1 MFDFACGSEKSEPFA
16 FALKL
21 SAVIPSIIYEG
32 SDIGGTLLKRV
43 DTIILLVKDIDTSV
57 EFYSHIVGMSLK
69 FKSPGWAEFVLG
81 DVHLAL
87 HRKTPELV
95 EKQGTLST
103 LGISINFEISDVDE
117 FAQKLHK
124 LSVDPIGGI
133 KDYEFGR
140 YFFVNDPDGY
150 IVGFREYK
158 PEYANRVDVR

>member
-1 MFDFACGSEKSEPFA
+1 
-16 FALKL
+16 
-21 SAVIPSIIYEG
+21 
-32 SDIGGTLLKRV
+32 LLKRV

-57 EFYSHIVGMSLK
+57 AFYSQIIGMSMK

-87 HRKTPELV
+87 HRKTRELV
-95 EKQGTLST
+95 EKQDTLST
-103 LGISINFEISDVDE
+103 LGISINFEISDVE
-117 FAQKLHK
+117 RFAEK
-124 LSVDPIGGI
+124 LSDLGIEPIGGI

-158 PEYANRVDVR
+158 PEYANHISVR

>member
-1 MFDFACGSEKSEPFA
+1 M
-16 FALKL
+16 
-21 SAVIPSIIYEG
+21 
-32 SDIGGTLLKRV
+32 GGILLKRV

-57 EFYSHIVGMSLK
+57 AFYSQIVGMSMK

-87 HRKTPELV
+87 HRKTRELI
-95 EKQGTLST
+95 EQQGSLST
-103 LGISINFEISDVDE
+103 LGISINFEISDVDH
-117 FAQKLHK
+117 FALK
-124 LSVDPIGGI
+124 LSNLGVDAIGGI

-158 PEYANRVDVR
+158 PEYASHANFS